1 MQNILVVFFLI
12 LFCVSTVLTYLAVRR
27 GWTRTLFSA
36 LIGFVADALFIMW
49 ASMARGS
56 LFLTA
61 LMTGIVL
68 GLLFTLMTVSI
79 AMFYRANPPRPPG
92 HPSVP
97 SQPRSPADE
106 DA

>member
-1 MQNILVVFFLI
+1 MQNALVIFFLI
-12 LFCVSTVLTYLAVRR
+12 LFSVSTLLTYLAVRR
-27 GWTRTLFSA
+27 GWTRTLFSS

-56 LFLTA
+56 LFPTA
-61 LMTGIVL
+61 LITGIVL

-79 AMFYRANPPRPPG
+79 AMFYRANPPQQPR

-97 SQPRSPADE
+97 PQP
-106 DA
+106 